1 MKKFSLRV
9 ETSLSNIDEK
19 RWNTCASK
27 DKNFNPFNSYQF
39 LRALELSQSINN
51 SSGWNSAYL
60 IIEDNDKK
68 IVAVVPSYLKTNSS
82 GEYVFDYEWANAYQR
97 AGGQYYPK
105 LQISIPYTPV
115 TGRRILIDEAYD
127 YNEIIDY
134 ISSEIILFCS
144 RVQASS
150 AHITFLT
157 KKEAEK
163 LEKLG
168 WLIRKD
174 QQFHW
179 ENKSYNTF
187 YLWILLPLTNL
198 V

>member
-9 ETSLSNIDEK
+9 ETSLSNIDEN
-19 RWNTCASK
+19 RWNICASK

-39 LRALELSQSINN
+39 LKALELSQSVNN
-51 SSGWNSAYL
+51 SSGWNSAHL
-60 IIEDNDKK
+60 IIENNDKK
-68 IVAVVPSYLKTNSS
+68 IVAIVPSYLKTNSS
-82 GEYVFDYEWANAYQR
+82 GEYVFDYEWANAYHR

-115 TGRRILIDEAYD
+115 TGSRILIDEACD

-144 RVQASS
+144 RVEVSS

-174 QQFHW
+174 QQFH
-179 ENKSYNTF
+179 
-187 YLWILLPLTNL
+187 
-198 V
+198 